1 MDLFGSICLT
11 DIPKELIREGKNG
24 KKYLSIEVRERREV
38 GRFGDTHYVKAYCKK
53 DERKDDVNY
62 FIGDL
67 KPSSYG
73 TENAAM
79 PQPATEKAVP
89 GGVSLDD
96 LMKMTSK
103 QAPAQSND
111 DDLPF

>member
-11 DIPKELIREGKNG
+11 KIPKELIREGKDG

-38 GRFGDTHYVKAYCKK
+38 GQYGDTHYIKAYCKK
-53 DERKDDVNY
+53 DERKEGVNY

-89 GGVSLDD
+89 GGVNLDD

-111 DDLPF
+111 DLPF

>member
-1 MDLFGSICLT
+1 MDLFGSICLS

-38 GRFGDTHYVKAYCKK
+38 GRFGDTHYVKAYCKAA
-53 DERKDDVNY
+53 ERKDDVNY

-79 PQPATEKAVP
+79 PQPTTEKAVP

-111 DDLPF
+111 DLPF

>member
-1 MDLFGSICLT
+1 MDLFGSICLS

-24 KKYLSIEVRERREV
+24 KKYLSIEVRERREM
-38 GRFGDTHYVKAYCKK
+38 GRFGDTHYVKAYCKAA
-53 DERKDDVNY
+53 ERKDDVNY

-79 PQPATEKAVP
+79 PQPATEKSVP

-111 DDLPF
+111 DLPF

>member
-1 MDLFGSICLT
+1 MDLFGSICLS

-24 KKYLSIEVRERREV
+24 KKYLSIEVRERREM

-79 PQPATEKAVP
+79 PQPATEKSVP

-111 DDLPF
+111 DLSF